1 MILEIKINRHDGIID
16 FNYEEILGK
25 LKSIKE
31 KVTCEV
37 DITEQTINEFKDKRA
52 MLNSMAKNFKE
63 CINHTK
69 NELAKPITDK
79 DSSGKSFTDKI
90 DHLIDTVVAYSKDID
105 VKIKEFEEKL
115 REKKR
120 DEIENLF
127 LELKD
132 KIIFDGESVGE
143 AYLLAFMNEQCVR
156 KNRAWLNKTVS
167 MSSIKDEFEEEIK
180 RVNELCRFVSD
191 SHKDKDEAYKIYS
204 KSCFVFARFNH
215 DVYSHKMREF
225 VEANN
230 RVVNMRQSVE
240 RKIETEL
247 SGKVVAN
254 KNEKRYTCTIKF
266 VGTEESM
273 AGLKQFLDINKD
285 IAYKVIS
292 SMKEVE

>member
-1 MILEIKINRHDGIID
+1 MILEIKTNRHDGIID
-16 FNYEEILGK
+16 FNYEEILDQ
-25 LKSIKE
+25 LKSIKD
-31 KVTCEV
+31 KVSCEV
-37 DITEQTINEFKDKRA
+37 DITEQTIAEFKDKRA
-52 MLNSMAKNFKE
+52 MLNSMSKNFKE
-63 CINHTK
+63 YRDSIK
-69 NELAKPITDK
+69 DEVSKPITDK

-90 DHLIDTVVAYSKDID
+90 VNLIDTVVSYSKDID
-105 VKIKEFEEKL
+105 VKIKEFEDKL
-115 REKKR
+115 RELKKE
-120 DEIENLF
+120 EIEKVF
-127 LELKD
+127 DEYKD
-132 KIIFDGESVGE
+132 KIIFEGESVGE

-167 MSSIKDEFEEEIK
+167 MASIRADFDEEVE
-180 RVNELCRFVSD
+180 RVNKLCVFVSD
-191 SHKDKDEAYKIYS
+191 SHKDKDEEYKIYS
-204 KSCFVFARFNH
+204 KSCLILSRFNL

-230 RVVNMRQSVE
+230 KVVNMRQSVE
-240 RKIETEL
+240 KKVETEL
-247 SGKVVAN
+247 SKKVVAN